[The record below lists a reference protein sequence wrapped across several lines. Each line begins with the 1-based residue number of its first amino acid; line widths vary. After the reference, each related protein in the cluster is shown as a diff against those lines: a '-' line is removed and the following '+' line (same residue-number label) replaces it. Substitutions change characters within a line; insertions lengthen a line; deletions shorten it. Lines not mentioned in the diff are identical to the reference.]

1 VSHPVASELHQVNG
15 VLPRRAV
22 IADEVLDNHQ
32 VVAVSDTSG
41 MELESGRVLSPP
53 FPEVLHAFEP
63 FSGLGK
69 LKHSVVVVDPVGDVL
84 ILVKRPSLPLARA

>member
-1 VSHPVASELHQVNG
+1 
-15 VLPRRAV
+15 
-22 IADEVLDNHQ
+22 
-32 VVAVSDTSG
+32 